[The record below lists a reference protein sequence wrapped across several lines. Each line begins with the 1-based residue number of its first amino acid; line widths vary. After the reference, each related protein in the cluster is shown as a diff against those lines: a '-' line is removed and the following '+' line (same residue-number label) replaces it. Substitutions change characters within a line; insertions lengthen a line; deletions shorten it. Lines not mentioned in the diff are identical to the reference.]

1 MAPHH
6 HVNKKKAPS
15 DGRRTVVSL
24 EDFALRGSKAD
35 GKAIAAFRNR
45 KELKRQHKA
54 KAFREYVKVMKKEGY
69 EPTTKKGRKQ
79 RNEEMEKEANATG
92 EPQNEQSASHDKTK
106 FEQDKKQTQQHRK
119 ARTNSVKSDKQPTT
133 TAATGDWDSR
143 EKERKQK
150 LRERRQRTRRLRQR
164 TSKGQPIMKHF
175 VHDILS
181 KLESEQK

>member
-54 KAFREYVKVMKKEGY
+54 KAFREYAKVMKQEGY
-69 EPTTKKGRKQ
+69 EPTTKKGRKR
-79 RNEEMEKEANATG
+79 RNEDTEKEANATG
-92 EPQNEQSASHDKTK
+92 KPQKEQSSSHDNTK
-106 FEQDKKQTQQHRK
+106 EQDKKQTQQYRR
-119 ARTNSVKSDKQPTT
+119 AGTNSAKSDKQPTT
-133 TAATGDWDSR
+133 AAAAGDWDSR